1 MTAAL
6 IVGLVVTCVA
16 LIGLLGSVG
25 DNRAWPS
32 QVVVL
37 ALPLA
42 IIAPGLATSIGMTF
56 GWALVSTVAVLLAVL
71 AGSVLGRSNSWDDPQ
86 GRPAAAGLSLVFSGV
101 IALGLAVV
109 VVMWASR
116 LINTFAYLNSIVLT
130 FVLVLGAVAY
140 GIGGRGITVLSRVVL
155 ALIALGA
162 LIVFVAGV
170 AVGNL
175 SAVAAPEISVDS
187 VPLVP
192 GLLYAA
198 GVVLIGAGF
207 PVLRLASHNNR
218 KAGVTAAVILALVLA
233 VYLIGMLAIYG
244 GGYQLP
250 SLVINVFAV
259 FTPAVAGAITAG
271 LVTIVSTVV
280 AGACIRAASD
290 VVATV
295 VPAWYSDL
303 ADHPGPRRWV
313 GVAIGLAVFI
323 VAAIRPA
330 PAAIVSMLAV
340 LATANLVSEYVLSR
354 KSRTLVLES

>member
-6 IVGLVVTCVA
+6 IVGVTATCIA
-16 LIGLLGSVG
+16 LLGLLGRPS

-42 IIAPGLATSIGMTF
+42 IIAPGLATSIGMTL
-56 GWALVSTVAVLLAVL
+56 GWALVATVAVLMAVI
-71 AGSVLGRSNSWDDPQ
+71 AGSVLGRSDAWDDPQ
-86 GRPAAAGLSLVFSGV
+86 GRPAAAGLSLVFSGL

-116 LINTFAYLNSIVLT
+116 LINSFAYLNSVVLT
-130 FVLVLGAVAY
+130 FVLVLAAVAY
-140 GIGGRGITVLSRVVL
+140 GIGGRAIVGLSRLAL

-162 LIVFVAGV
+162 LVILGAGF
-170 AVGNL
+170 AVGDI
-175 SAVAAPEISVDS
+175 SAVAAPQITVPAVSVTE
-187 VPLVP
+187 

-207 PVLRLASHNNR
+207 PVLRVASHNNR
-218 KAGVTAAVILALVLA
+218 RAGVLAGVILAVVLL

-259 FTPAVAGAITAG
+259 FTPSIAGAVTAG

-290 VVATV
+290 VVATL
-295 VPAWYSDL
+295 VPAWYSDVQS
-303 ADHPGPRRWV
+303 HPGPRRMV
-313 GVAIGLAVFI
+313 GVVLGIAVFV

-330 PAAIVSMLAV
+330 PAAIVAVLAV
-340 LATANLVSEYVLSR
+340 LGAANLVAEFVLGRRAAAPVS
-354 KSRTLVLES
+354 S